1 MSETKEDQQR
11 TFPSLM
17 AEPSVFCRY
26 VPHSRSMPAP
36 NTAAHYT
43 NRVENETNINGTEE
57 TTEVTRG
64 GGNRPTHSGV
74 SSGGVLMI
82 INHRVYSA
90 TVRSDIT
97 LEALQ
102 R

>member
-1 MSETKEDQQR
+1 VSETKEDQQR

-64 GGNRPTHSGV
+64 EMGIGQRTVASPV
-74 SSGGVLMI
+74 V
-82 INHRVYSA
+82 VY
-90 TVRSDIT
+90 
-97 LEALQ
+97 
-102 R
+102 